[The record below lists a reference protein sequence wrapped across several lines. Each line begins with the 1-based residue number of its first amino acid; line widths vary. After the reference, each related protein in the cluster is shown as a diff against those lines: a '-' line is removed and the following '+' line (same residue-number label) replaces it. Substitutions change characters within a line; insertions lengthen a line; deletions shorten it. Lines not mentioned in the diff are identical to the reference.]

1 MICLIVAG
9 RPRQRTG
16 EMAHEDEDQ
25 GQRDNARAKG
35 QEDRLPRDARDIA
48 VEGGADL
55 RGEDGPAERLEGE
68 ARSHPRDPADG
79 YGQQGPVPRRDRRR
93 EGLLFR
99 VRERHPGRCHHD
111 VPVVVEGKD
120 ELAVAE
126 QERPRVRLD
135 AGLRRL
141 DHVLP
146 PAQVVL
152 HEDPPLAFHVLG
164 ELVGLEVQERDD
176 DARHG
181 VPRQGG
187 CGDPADH
194 ESGDEEREHDGYDL
208 RSNFHMAPGPHTTT
222 SGLFCHREKNW

>member
-1 MICLIVAG
+1 MVKTVQPNGSKAKRVA
-9 RPRQRTG
+9 T
-16 EMAHEDEDQ
+16 
-25 GQRDNARAKG
+25 
-35 QEDRLPRDARDIA
+35 
-48 VEGGADL
+48 
-55 RGEDGPAERLEGE
+55 RGTPPMVMV
-68 ARSHPRDPADG
+68 S
-79 YGQQGPVPRRDRRR
+79 RDRSP
-93 EGLLFR
+93 GTTGD
-99 VRERHPGRCHHD
+99 VRAFFSASVSDILAVAITTFPSC
-111 VPVVVEGKD
+111 VEGKD

-135 AGLRRL
+135 SRLRRL

-146 PAQVVL
+146 PAHVVL
-152 HEDPPLAFHVLG
+152 DEDPPLAFHVLG